1 MKERWLG
8 FKDNNKTLILFGSK
22 NWVATP
28 VIILCVNAL
37 EDLVTE
43 I

>member
-1 MKERWLG
+1 MKEHWLG
-8 FKDNNKTLILFGSK
+8 SKDNNETLISIGSK
-22 NWVATP
+22 NWVAIP

-37 EDLVTE
+37 EDLDTE